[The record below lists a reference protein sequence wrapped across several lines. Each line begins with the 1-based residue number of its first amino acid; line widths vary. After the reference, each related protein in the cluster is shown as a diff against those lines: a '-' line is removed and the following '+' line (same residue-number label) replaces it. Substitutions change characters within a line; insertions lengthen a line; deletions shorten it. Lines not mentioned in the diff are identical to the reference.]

1 MIDQGEEKLWQPDQ
15 CVNRKGM
22 LSAARVKSVFVRLIR
37 EAVQDLPVDY
47 GRYCFNC
54 FYWQI
59 DEINKNKNID
69 GRTCV

>member
-47 GRYCFNC
+47 GR
-54 FYWQI
+54 
-59 DEINKNKNID
+59 
-69 GRTCV
+69 